1 MLFVNVYNMLRTLRY
16 TDPPRDL
23 ISASDLIDRCF
34 ATTMRAIRAAS
45 SGALNGFSPGA
56 LVFSRDMFLD
66 VPLIADIMAIAKE
79 RKVRVNESLRKAN
92 AKRLSY
98 DYKVGEQVLVK
109 LMDMSPRSKML
120 DKWEGPYSILTV
132 HCNGTITIQ
141 LRQNVEERL
150 NIRRVK
156 PYRSMD
162 KS

>member
-1 MLFVNVYNMLRTLRY
+1 MQLAVNGL
-16 TDPPRDL
+16 
-23 ISASDLIDRCF
+23 
-34 ATTMRAIRAAS
+34 
-45 SGALNGFSPGA
+45 SPGA
-56 LVFSRDMFLD
+56 LVFSRDMFLL
-66 VPLIADIMAIAKE
+66 VPFIADIMAIARACKQ
-79 RKVRVNESLRKAN
+79 VQVNESLQKAN

-98 DYKVGEQVLVK
+98 DYKVGEQVLIK
-109 LMDMSPRSKML
+109 LMDTSPRSKML